1 MRLRRVAVSRVLA
14 AVVFA
19 AALAACVTTR
29 SSFPP
34 QGSSPKPAG
43 DSTAATVAQ
52 VIGALR
58 TQGIP
63 SVESTRPYRPA
74 EGALLAAAPRSLVQA
89 TLPEDPD
96 HGFIVVYAFDSPA
109 AAQAAAEDG
118 AGYLAAGI
126 GGAIQNPPGTEY
138 VLRVVGSN
146 VVFFSWLPG
155 NSPDPRTATIPTAL
169 ATLGTAVQ
177 VPG

>member
-1 MRLRRVAVSRVLA
+1 MIGRRAFGVFATLVLA
-14 AVVFA
+14 GV
-19 AALAACVTTR
+19 LAACVTTR

-34 QGSSPKPAG
+34 PGSSPEPAG

-58 TQGIP
+58 IQSVP
-63 SVESTRPYRPA
+63 AVESTRPYRPA

-96 HGFIVVYAFDSPA
+96 HGFIVVYAFDSPV
-109 AAQAAAEDG
+109 AAQAAAQDG

-126 GGAIQNPPGTEY
+126 GGGIQNPPGTEY

-146 VVFFSWLPG
+146 VVYFSWLPAS
-155 NSPDPRTATIPTAL
+155 SPDPRTASIATAL
-169 ATLGTAVQ
+169 ATLGTGVQ

>member
-1 MRLRRVAVSRVLA
+1 MRPRAAARMLGALA
-14 AVVFA
+14 CAL
-19 AALAACVTTR
+19 ALAACVTTR

-34 QGSSPKPAG
+34 LGSSPKPAG
-43 DSTAATVAQ
+43 VATAATVAQ
-52 VIGALR
+52 VISALR
-58 TQGIP
+58 TQGVP
-63 SVESTRPYRPA
+63 AVESTRPYRPA
-74 EGALLAAAPRSLVQA
+74 EGALLAAAPRTLVQA

-126 GGAIQNPPGTEY
+126 GGGIQNPPGTDY
-138 VLRVVGSN
+138 VLRVVGST
-146 VVFFSWLPG
+146 VVFFSWLPAG
-155 NSPDPRTATIPTAL
+155 SPDPGTATVAQVL
-169 ATLGTAVQ
+169 ATLGTGVQ